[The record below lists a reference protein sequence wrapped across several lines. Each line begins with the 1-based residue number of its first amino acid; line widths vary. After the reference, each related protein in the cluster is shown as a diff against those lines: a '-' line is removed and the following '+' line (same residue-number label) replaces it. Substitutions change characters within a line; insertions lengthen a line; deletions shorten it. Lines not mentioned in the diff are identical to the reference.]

1 MINKKILYLWLA
13 VLVLEIFLF
22 TSIKGA
28 CVDPGGCGTWMFLG
42 KKMFYLGEQ
51 RVSGILLLIPIVAG
65 IVLTFVIRKIK

>member
-1 MINKKILYLWLA
+1 MINKKILYLWIA

-42 KKMFYLGEQ
+42 KKMFYLGEMNV
-51 RVSGILLLIPIVAG
+51 RVIILLVPIVAG
-65 IVLTFVIRKIK
+65 IVLTLIIRKIK